1 MKKALITGVTGQ
13 DGAYLAKLLISKGY
27 KVYGTLRRNSH
38 FEVERLE
45 TLGIQRDVELVD
57 FELGD
62 ISCIQRVIRDVM
74 PDEVYNFAAQS
85 FVGSSWAQ
93 PIYVGDVNG
102 LGVARILESLRNF
115 APEAKFYQASTSEMF
130 GKVRETP
137 QSENT
142 PFHPRSP
149 YGVAKVYG
157 HYITVN
163 FRESFG
169 MHASCGICFNHESPL
184 RGVEFVTRKI
194 TRGLARI
201 KLGDAAPLELGN
213 IDSKR
218 DWGFAGDF
226 VEGIWLMLQQEKAD
240 DYVLATGKVSS
251 VRDFIRYA
259 ATALDIQIEWQG
271 GGATERGVDPRS
283 GQTIVS
289 VNEKFYRP
297 AEVDF
302 LCGDFS
308 KAKKVLGWAPK
319 VEVSTLAEMMA
330 KFDFDMLKRSS

>member
-1 MKKALITGVTGQ
+1 
-13 DGAYLAKLLISKGY
+13 
-27 KVYGTLRRNSH
+27 
-38 FEVERLE
+38 
-45 TLGIQRDVELVD
+45 VD
-57 FELGD
+57 FELGE
-62 ISCIQRVIRDVM
+62 INCIQRVIRDVM

-130 GKVRETP
+130 GKVRATP
-137 QSENT
+137 QNENT

-226 VEGIWLMLQQEKAD
+226 VEGIWLMLQQPNPD

-251 VRDFIRYA
+251 VRDFVLYA
-259 ATALDIQIEWQG
+259 ATALDMKIEWQG
-271 GGATERGVDPRS
+271 RGASERGVDPKT
-283 GQTIVS
+283 GNTIIA

-297 AEVDF
+297 AEVDV

-308 KAKKVLGWAPK
+308 KAQKTLGWAPK
-319 VEVSTLAEMMA
+319 MDIGALAAMMA
-330 KFDFDMLKRSS
+330 KSDYDTLKRSK

>member
-13 DGAYLAKLLISKGY
+13 DGAYLAKFLIERGY

-38 FEVERLE
+38 FETERLE
-45 TLGIQRDVELVD
+45 ILGIQRAVELVD
-57 FELGD
+57 FELGE
-62 ISCIQRVIRDVM
+62 ISCIQRVIRDVV

-102 LGVARILESLRNF
+102 LGVVRILESLRNF

-137 QSENT
+137 QNENT

-157 HYITVN
+157 HFITMN

-226 VEGIWLMLQQEKAD
+226 VEGIWMMLQQPKPD

-251 VRDFIRYA
+251 VRDFVLYA
-259 ATALDIQIEWQG
+259 ANALGMNIEWQG
-271 GGATERGVDPRS
+271 QGASERGIDRAT
-283 GQTIVS
+283 GNTILAI
-289 VNEKFYRP
+289 NEKLYRP
-297 AEVDF
+297 AEVDV

-308 KAKKVLGWAPK
+308 KARTTLGWEPK
-319 VEVSTLAEMMA
+319 VDVRTLAEMMA
-330 KFDFDMLKRSS
+330 KSDYDLLKRLK